1 MEQEKNNMT
10 AIEGFEKNDKRLTED
25 FLAKEREKRN
35 IYFKGFVTDKSEK
48 EGYSDSQR
56 HDVAEWLKEAYE
68 LGKKDGNTE
77 AIEDQVKNNLQGF
90 DPVKIFDNLV
100 IRMREVMAPSYFEK
114 LLQCEK
120 IVSDTRAVQVS
131 LLMDKIEE
139 QRKSSPL
146 SWITGGMTGT
156 DATKNK
162 VNDKICC
169 VECPGKGAS
178 EKNTAPSNQGV
189 SSNAFGFG
197 KAYEAYRKDIEVP
210 CGV

>member
-90 DPVKIFDNLV
+90 DPVKIFDNL
-100 IRMREVMAPSYFEK
+100 IGNLREAIDTSYFEK
-114 LLQCEK
+114 LMQCEK

-131 LLMDKIEE
+131 LLMDKVEQ
-139 QRKSSPL
+139 QRKASPL
-146 SWITGGMTGT
+146 SCLTNGT
-156 DATKNK
+156 SGLGLAFDKFGK
-162 VNDKICC
+162 V
-169 VECPGKGAS
+169 EQ